1 VFTLSLLDDQHWDDK
16 VTAPSSNENMYS
28 EDIFRLIEK
37 GQHDELI
44 KLIESALGGVFIQ
57 KIDDD
62 DNELIN
68 ASEMLESKSESS

>member
-1 VFTLSLLDDQHWDDK
+1 
-16 VTAPSSNENMYS
+16 MYS